1 MQEIDAANAAAA
13 AANGH
18 ANGNSSPQLTSKQ
31 SNARLHQTVRILLKH
46 YLLIL
51 IQYFNLK

>member
-31 SNARLHQTVRILLKH
+31 SNLRLHQTVSIFSFIDPL
-46 YLLIL
+46 
-51 IQYFNLK
+51 NLFD

>member
-18 ANGNSSPQLTSKQ
+18 VNGNSSPQLTSKQ
-31 SNARLHQTVRILLKH
+31 SNARLHQTVSIHIHLKK
-46 YLLIL
+46 LFIN
-51 IQYFNLK
+51 ID

>member
-31 SNARLHQTVRILLKH
+31 SNIRLHQTVSIFFIIALFKD
-46 YLLIL
+46 
-51 IQYFNLK
+51 